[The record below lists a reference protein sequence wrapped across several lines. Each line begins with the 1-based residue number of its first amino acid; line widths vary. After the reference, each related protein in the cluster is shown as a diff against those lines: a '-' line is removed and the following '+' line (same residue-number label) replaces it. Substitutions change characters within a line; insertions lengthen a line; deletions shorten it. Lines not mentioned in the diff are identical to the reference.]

1 MGLEREDLRT
11 LLGVLGRLERREAL
25 LVLGDAVVHCDGPG
39 LVDLAAGQGYEVATP
54 PAQLDPLS
62 LGKALGFART
72 ETLDVGGGAT
82 IHMNLHDDPPPALAG
97 AFDCVIDGGV
107 LFWCSDPGAALRTTL
122 RMTRIGGLI
131 AHITAVSGHYGRG
144 YWDVHPRLL
153 EDFYLQNGCEFI
165 ESTARTKY
173 RARRLDERIA
183 TRLGRRENTT
193 TVSRKPGNVFLA
205 ESAPNRIAFGDRQA
219 NGGEPNM
226 IPNNVVGV
234 FVVRKLRDVEIAMPV
249 PVGAS

>member
-11 LLGVLGRLERREAL
+11 LLGVLGRLDRRESL

-39 LVDLAAGQGYEVATP
+39 LVDLAAEQRYELATP
-54 PAQLDPLS
+54 PAHLDPAS
-62 LGKALGFART
+62 LGRALGFART
-72 ETLDVGGGAT
+72 ETLDLAGAVS
-82 IHMNLHDDPPPALAG
+82 IRMNLHDDPHAELVG
-97 AFDCVIDGGV
+97 AFDCVVDGGV
-107 LFWCSDPGAALRTTL
+107 LFWCSDPGAALRTIL
-122 RMTRIGGLI
+122 RMTRTGGLI
-131 AHITAVSGHYGRG
+131 VHVTAVSGHYGRG

-153 EDFYLQNGCEFI
+153 EDFYLQNGCEFV

-193 TVSRKPGNVFLA
+193 PVSRTPGNVFLA
-205 ESAPNRIAFGDRQA
+205 ESAPNRIAFADRQSD
-219 NGGEPNM
+219 GGEPNM

-234 FVVRKLRDVEIAMPV
+234 FVLRKLHDVDITMPV

>member
-11 LLGVLGRLERREAL
+11 LLGVLGRLDRREAL

-39 LVDLAAGQGYEVATP
+39 LVDLAAEQGYELATP
-54 PAQLDPLS
+54 PANLDAVS
-62 LGKALGFART
+62 LGSALRFART
-72 ETLDVGGGAT
+72 ETLDVDGDVS
-82 IHMNLHDDPPPALAG
+82 IRMNLHDDPPATLTG

-122 RMTRIGGLI
+122 RMTRVGGLI

-153 EDFYLQNGCEFI
+153 EDFYLQNGCEFV
-165 ESTARTKY
+165 ESTLRTKY

-193 TVSRKPGNVFLA
+193 TVSRQPGNVFLA

-234 FVVRKLRDVEIAMPV
+234 FVVRKLREVDIAMPV